1 MSITFSNVD
10 FVIHAYF
17 KYVPRTR
24 LLLLVL
30 FVAEN
35 VVFKVDLLRAVAC
48 V

>member
-24 LLLLVL
+24 LLLVL
-30 FVAEN
+30 FVAE
-35 VVFKVDLLRAVAC
+35 KIRLQS
-48 V
+48 